1 MSHLK
6 NVRVK
11 EKGKARLEAEMS
23 SKDVHVRWLKDRKDI
38 TNNQRY
44 IFMMEGKR
52 AELILEDCELS
63 DNGEYTIVCTQD
75 NDTHEY
81 VSSSNLTVDGK

>member
-1 MSHLK
+1 MAK
-6 NVRVK
+6 VRLGAK
-11 EKGKARLEAEMS
+11 MS
-23 SKDVHVRWLKDRKDI
+23 SKDVYLKWLKDGKDI
-38 TNNQRY
+38 SNNQRY
-44 IFMMEGKR
+44 FMRDGER

-63 DNGEYTIVCTQD
+63 DSGEYTIVCTQD